1 MTNAKTTPITVLF
14 VDDHELV
21 IAGIRSVLRLV
32 PDIRLVG
39 EAQTAAGAIREAQ
52 RLSPD
57 VVLLDIRLPDGSGI
71 EACREILST
80 CTRTK
85 VLFLTSYADEQTV
98 RTAVLSGAQGY
109 VLKDI
114 RTDSLVATIKA
125 VAAGQAL
132 LDPTITK
139 TTLLWLQSLSGR
151 RPPSTLSR
159 LSPQEERILP
169 KLAEGKTNKEIA
181 AAMNLSEKTVKNY
194 LANIFDKLGVT
205 RRSQAAALYVQQST
219 GAMPPK
225 TSPPKSSPSRLGAGP

>member
-1 MTNAKTTPITVLF
+1 MTNPKAPPISVLF

-32 PDIRLVG
+32 PDIRMVG
-39 EAQTAAGAIREAQ
+39 DAQSAAGAVREAK
-52 RLSPD
+52 RLQPD

-71 EACREILST
+71 DACREILSS
-80 CTRTK
+80 CPRTK
-85 VLFLTSYADEQTV
+85 VLFLTSYADDETV
-98 RTAVLSGAQGY
+98 RAAVLSGAQGY

-114 RTDSLVATIKA
+114 RTESLVSTIRA

-132 LDPTITK
+132 LDPMITK

-151 RPPSTLSR
+151 RAPASASR

-181 AAMNLSEKTVKNY
+181 VAMNLSEKTVKNY
-194 LANIFDKLGVT
+194 LANIFDKLGMT
-205 RRSQAAALYVQQST
+205 RRSQAAAFYVQLHRDT
-219 GAMPPK
+219 
-225 TSPPKSSPSRLGAGP
+225 PSIGTTDSRAHSES

>member
-1 MTNAKTTPITVLF
+1 MTSVKSAPISVLF

-21 IAGIRSVLRLV
+21 IAGIQSVLRLV
-32 PDIRLVG
+32 PEIRMVG
-39 EAQTAAGAIREAQ
+39 EAQTAADAVREAQ
-52 RLSPD
+52 RLKPD

-71 EACREILST
+71 EACREILAT
-80 CTRTK
+80 CPHTK
-85 VLFLTSYADEQTV
+85 VLFLTSYADDDTV
-98 RTAVLSGAQGY
+98 RAAVLSGAQGY

-114 RTDSLVATIKA
+114 RTESLVSTIKA

-132 LDPTITK
+132 LDPSITK

-151 RPPSTLSR
+151 RPSTSYSR

-181 AAMNLSEKTVKNY
+181 VAMNLSEKTVKNY

-205 RRSQAAALYVQQST
+205 RRSQAAAFYVQQCNRTMPT
-219 GAMPPK
+219 GSGSPDSEFE
-225 TSPPKSSPSRLGAGP
+225 TS